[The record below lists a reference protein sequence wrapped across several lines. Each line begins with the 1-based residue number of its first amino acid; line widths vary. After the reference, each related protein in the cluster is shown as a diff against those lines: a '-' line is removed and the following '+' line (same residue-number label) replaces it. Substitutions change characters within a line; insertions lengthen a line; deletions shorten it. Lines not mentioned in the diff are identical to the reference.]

1 MANNERLTK
10 RVKVM
15 EDWIAENKEIGGPN
29 GTLDTFNFLV
39 TEMRALA
46 QQANNVTSQLEQ
58 FRAYCFE
65 FIKEGDMVEDWDEF
79 IKAKEEQQQGEQFP
93 TVEKEAEKKSSKKN
107 KKK

>member
-1 MANNERLTK
+1 
-10 RVKVM
+10 M
-15 EDWIAENKEIGGPN
+15 EDWIEENKDIGGPQ

-46 QQANNVTSQLEQ
+46 QQANNMTTQLET

-65 FIKEGDMVEDWDEF
+65 FIKESDMVEDWDEF
-79 IKAKEEQQQGEQFP
+79 IKAKEELQQGEQSP
-93 TVEKEAEKKSSKKN
+93 AVEKEEKPSKKN

>member
-1 MANNERLTK
+1 
-10 RVKVM
+10 M
-15 EDWIAENKEIGGPN
+15 EDWIEENKDIGGPN

-46 QQANNVTSQLEQ
+46 QQANNMTTQLET

-65 FIKEGDMVEDWDEF
+65 FIKEGDMVEEWDGF
-79 IKAKEEQQQGEQFP
+79 IKAKEEAQQKEQYP
-93 TVEKEAEKKSSKKN
+93 TVEKETEEKPSKKN

>member
-15 EDWIAENKEIGGPN
+15 EDWIAENKDIGGPQ

-39 TEMRALA
+39 SEMRALA
-46 QQANNVTSQLEQ
+46 QQANNISTQLEQ
-58 FRAYCFE
+58 FRAFAFE
-65 FIKEGDMVEDWDEF
+65 FIKENDIVEDWDEF
-79 IKAKEEQQQGEQFP
+79 VKAKEEQQQKEQFP
-93 TVEKEAEKKSSKKN
+93 TVEKETEEKPSKKN